1 MKRILSGCLL
11 VLLVAVVVVGGTA
24 YVLLFHGGEE
34 PEDVTYTTYPTMVD
48 SSGEAHLVV
57 VDPEGT
63 SYAVVTDAEGN
74 RYAAQYS
81 GNEIGATVG
90 QINDQVPLR
99 DLPTTTDPASQIVV
113 TNNPND
119 YMGDI
124 GTTTPAV
131 QQTAPVATTTPSA
144 DTVQTTVPA
153 QNTTEVPVTTDPDLV
168 AYRIEKYQKIFA
180 SGTYFMEITTNDP
193 DLGDT
198 PISMAIKHGDMF
210 VDTTIEGMKCQMI
223 YDSRKDTMYLVF
235 NDWKKYC
242 KLPDDLLGEDFDMS
256 EMMADFGMDDIGE
269 ITVSK
274 VDLNGQQL
282 ILESYVS
289 SADGS
294 TVNYYFNGDELVRR
308 DSISTSGAIDS
319 IYISKFMNDVPD
331 SYFEIPDG
339 YGYLN
344 LSWMGALM

>member
-1 MKRILSGCLL
+1 
-11 VLLVAVVVVGGTA
+11 
-24 YVLLFHGGEE
+24 
-34 PEDVTYTTYPTMVD
+34 
-48 SSGEAHLVV
+48 
-57 VDPEGT
+57 
-63 SYAVVTDAEGN
+63 
-74 RYAAQYS
+74 
-81 GNEIGATVG
+81 
-90 QINDQVPLR
+90 
-99 DLPTTTDPASQIVV
+99 
-113 TNNPND
+113 
-119 YMGDI
+119 
-124 GTTTPAV
+124 
-131 QQTAPVATTTPSA
+131 
-144 DTVQTTVPA
+144 
-153 QNTTEVPVTTDPDLV
+153 
-168 AYRIEKYQKIFA
+168 
-180 SGTYFMEITTNDP
+180 
-193 DLGDT
+193 
-198 PISMAIKHGDMF
+198 
-210 VDTTIEGMKCQMI
+210 
-223 YDSRKDTMYLVF
+223 
-235 NDWKKYC
+235 
-242 KLPDDLLGEDFDMS
+242 MS